1 MGINTSNG
9 FSSNGTG
16 GGGGS
21 TITVV
26 ANYSA
31 LPAANTVPNKFYW
44 CENSQGTKWL
54 PFSLGGTYYNSGLY
68 YSNGVSWTYMET
80 PYQATQLQVD
90 TGTNNDTFVTPL
102 TLENAQKWSVVG
114 SGLYQG
120 GVVSING
127 SDNTKIDISAGQ
139 AYWVEYALNSGTPV
153 LNKVIWTAK
162 ISVTVTYL
170 NTNTFSFI
178 GIDKNGNV
186 TQYSNIPTNTERRSA
201 IMLAQL
207 GHANLSTVN
216 SVNDYVS
223 VYPNPVEQYRD
234 LVREL
239 YLINDG
245 NTVVPNGAN
254 LNINKTAGYL
264 FGMGINFH
272 TDQTNPNRA
281 FINSQTVANF
291 RYRTQTGGSTAPV
304 NLIAPTVYDNA
315 GVITAIGGSNNQAT
329 NQRVFLF
336 QNGNLVIQYG
346 QTIYST
352 LGAAISAVQTES
364 FVKFSNLNAA
374 ILIGIISVTKGCTDL
389 SNTNQARFILTTKF
403 GENIGGTA
411 GISVSTLQNAY
422 NNSADPEIIT
432 DSTRGALTIQ
442 RGSAADTDD
451 VFEIKNGAGVQ
462 TVYIRGNGDNNLVAH
477 RKYFAYDNT
486 TVTVTSSTLETVMRN
501 IPITGG
507 GIGIN
512 GKLEIYSNT
521 QKITVSSSS
530 YTLRFYYCT
539 VGTNVIG
546 TTGVPTGGT
555 LLGTCT
561 GTTSAQN
568 YTPFVRRL
576 INKNAE
582 NLNEI
587 VLIGTNMY
595 NDNTGNLNTQI
606 TTTNFDTSVNWWL
619 VMTCQMVGAGDTV
632 NQRDIQLYIDK
643 P

>member
-477 RKYFAYDNT
+477 RKYYAYDNT
-486 TVTVTSSTLETVMRN
+486 TVTVTGSTDQTVVRN

-507 GIGIN
+507 SIGAN
-512 GKLEIYSNT
+512 GKSFFISQCFKN
-521 QKITVSSSS
+521 S
-530 YTLRFYYCT
+530 
-539 VGTNVIG
+539 
-546 TTGVPTGGT
+546 
-555 LLGTCT
+555 
-561 GTTSAQN
+561 GTTSGATVRGYLSTDSTN
-568 YTPFVRRL
+568 TVGSTGTPTNSTL
-576 INKNAE
+576 IGTLTIGTAANVWAPFQRSLVNKNAE
-582 NLNEI
+582 NLNESI
-587 VLIGTNMY
+587 LVTNSNNT
-595 NDNTGNLNTQI
+595 NDVASANTSI
-606 TTTNFDTSVNWWL
+606 TTLNIDTAVDLWYVETLQLANSADNISSRN
-619 VMTCQMVGAGDTV
+619 T
-632 NQRDIQLYIDK
+632 QLYIDK